1 MENMNPKYLAKPIF
15 IIGFPVESDNSQI
28 DSIRQSLEYKLNSEY
43 HIITYKAQDILT
55 VTFNVLNAINASDVE
70 ISDLIKL
77 TKEEITLLQTQLEN
91 AK

>member
-1 MENMNPKYLAKPIF
+1 MENVAPKYLAKPIF

-28 DSIRQSLEYKLNSEY
+28 DSIRKSLEYKLNNEY

-55 VTFNVLNAINASDVE
+55 VTFNVLNAINASDIE